1 MNYIYINPSI
11 STCLKQNIDWLRTF
25 PPNSFLSEPKA
36 PLRKQF
42 NMYYFPS
49 NTIKLLASQN
59 IPFNNFNRVWKWFIS
74 VLIRK
79 CLYIILIYNNL
90 SYHGSS
96 FPHSRGDLI
105 PFILKSV
112 LQTDFSALHSPLS
125 FKKANHDTTAP

>member
-1 MNYIYINPSI
+1 MFLSRPGEWLVTCKNTLHIRKHMNYIYINPSI

-59 IPFNNFNRVWKWFIS
+59 IPFNNFNRV
-74 VLIRK
+74 
-79 CLYIILIYNNL
+79 
-90 SYHGSS
+90 
-96 FPHSRGDLI
+96 
-105 PFILKSV
+105 
-112 LQTDFSALHSPLS
+112 
-125 FKKANHDTTAP
+125 